1 MKSRKQVLFALVLL
15 TASSVWAQ
23 QFSGGSGTSNA
34 PYQISSTVDLDRLA
48 TNVNNGTSY
57 SGTYFVLTQDITY
70 NTSTDAWNDAT
81 STENNFT
88 AIGTESQPFA
98 GIFNGQNHTIS
109 GIRIYSN
116 SYQGLFGNNS
126 GTVRNVTIANT
137 RITGNS
143 YLGGIAGNNTGTIE
157 YCRVMNDVMIH
168 TAATSGI
175 DYLGGIAGI
184 SASGTISHCVSS
196 VQITEVS
203 GVTSS
208 AHYGGITGYGL
219 GLSNNIAYGV
229 NISANNLYYK
239 AAIVG
244 QMSVDNLTSLTNNY
258 YINCSLIY
266 TYNTPPTTTTSGIGR
281 AWGTGYSWEDV
292 TSGNGAVGVWAVT
305 LADEYVTV
313 TNPTTPTVSYN
324 GTNYYKNGVTVT
336 IGHVGRTARGYVFVE
351 YRVTKDG
358 TDPVETMAGTLS
370 DSLYTFNMPNNHLTA
385 ATVYRVKWLGNG
397 TEDSP
402 YRILERE
409 HLDTLAA
416 HVNSGND
423 YNGKYFKLYTDI
435 AYPHTSAWDDN
446 NSTENNYT
454 AIGYFYRPEEYRAFR
469 GNLDGDTHTI
479 SGIRI
484 YKDGV
489 GGDDC
494 NQGIFGCIEGGTI
507 KNIILTDCRYTGY
520 HTVGGI
526 VAQMIGGKV
535 SHCHVLSDV
544 AIYAVDGDATDHGG
558 VVGACSYNSGAIVEF
573 CSSSARVTS
582 SYTPNGN
589 SFGGLVGNDGGNI
602 RKNLVIGAIVDA
614 VKYNNRNTYGAIS
627 GGVPSPGASTG
638 TFDSNYYWG
647 CTVGGVQNARN
658 CGRGG
663 VDIDGAKP
671 CFRITCGENI
681 STNAMTFTIPAH
693 GNNVPETTYVF
704 GTDQSEVW
712 VYYNDVQHDAN
723 REAVLYVYRID
734 DNGDVYDTVDVTEGG
749 SFHIWHSDISIAL
762 KGFNLVKTIEPNKWY
777 AISSPMHDEVLNDP
791 DEGISLYFEN
801 IANSTNL
808 ATGTYD
814 LFRYDESN
822 MTWENYKASPSI
834 NPNPTNDFTTLE
846 VGRGYIYRIGGT
858 SNATLRYRGV
868 ENSGDIY
875 SIVHNSRPTRPYVP
889 LDKNGGTKDAND
901 DQLYGLNL
909 IGNPYPHQV
918 YYGTGINST
927 DLIMSFYY
935 TLEPNG
941 SWRIHLA
948 NENRP
953 IGTYEAILVYAS
965 DPGLLT
971 FTDNANAPSGKNS
984 GSSLK
989 FTVSDGTN
997 EDVAYAVLGTANEKG
1012 MPKIAHME
1020 AGLPS
1025 LSIRMGGNR
1034 YAMAAIEEE
1043 TTELPLH
1050 FSGKTGKYT
1059 ISVEAV
1065 ENADYLHLIDL
1076 QTGNDIDLLSQSTYT
1091 FTQSGNNTSAQ
1102 GDRFLVKFSNS
1113 QLPTFNS
1120 LFAYQSGDQTII
1132 TGTGALQV
1140 FDVMGRQLLSTEV
1153 DSSPFSLHR
1162 SQFPATGVYIL
1173 RLDGQTQK
1181 IVIR

>member
-1 MKSRKQVLFALVLL
+1 MKLRKQVLFALVLL

-23 QFSGGSGTSNA
+23 QFSGGSGTSDA
-34 PYQISSTVDLDRLA
+34 PYQISSTVDLDQLA
-48 TNVNNGTSY
+48 TNVNSGTSY
-57 SGTYFVLTQDITY
+57 SGTYFELTQDITY
-70 NTSTDAWNDAT
+70 NT

-88 AIGTESQPFA
+88 AIGTESRPFA

-109 GIRIYSN
+109 GIRIYSNSN

-143 YLGGIAGNNTGTIE
+143 YLGGIAGKNTGTIE
-157 YCRVMNDVMIH
+157 NCRVMNDVMIH

-184 SASGTISHCVSS
+184 SASGTISNCVSS

-208 AHYGGITGYGL
+208 YHYGGITGYGQ

-229 NISANNLYYK
+229 NISANNLSHK

-244 QMSVDNLTSLTNNY
+244 ERSVDNLTYNY
-258 YINCSLIY
+258 YINCSLISTDPNNSY
-266 TYNTPPTTTTSGIGR
+266 TITSDIGR
-281 AWGTGYSWEDV
+281 AWGNGGNYHEDV
-292 TSGNGAVGVWAVT
+292 TTNNLDGAVAVWAVT
-305 LADEYVTV
+305 LADEYVSVATEAPYI
-313 TNPTTPTVSYN
+313 TFN
-324 GTNYYKNGVTVT
+324 GTNYYKKWATFT
-336 IGHVGRTARGYVFVE
+336 LSHVDRAAQGYVFSN
-351 YRVTKDG
+351 YSVTKDG
-358 TDPVETMAGTLS
+358 TDPVQNVDVNESAGVFS
-370 DSLYTFNMPNNHLTA
+370 FDMPDNHVTVKAIYNIQLTGSGTQQAPYIILDTNHLNYL
-385 ATVYRVKWLGNG
+385 ATQ
-397 TEDSP
+397 
-402 YRILERE
+402 
-409 HLDTLAA
+409 
-416 HVNSGND
+416 VNSGQSD
-423 YNGKYFKLYTDI
+423 YSGIHFKLGADITYRHSTD
-435 AYPHTSAWDDN
+435 WDDN
-446 NSTENNYT
+446 TSTENNYIS
-454 AIGYFYRPEEYRAFR
+454 IGTFNHKFR
-469 GNLDGDTHTI
+469 GNFDGDNHTI

-489 GGDDC
+489 GFGDDYD
-494 NQGIFGCIEGGTI
+494 NNGGRIGIFGYINDATIE
-507 KNIILTDCRYTGY
+507 NIILTDCRYTGY
-520 HTVGGI
+520 HSVGGI
-526 VAQMIGGKV
+526 VAQMQGGKV

-544 AIYAVDGDATDHGG
+544 AIYAVNGDATDHGG
-558 VVGACSYNSGAIVEF
+558 VVGACNYNSGAIVEF

-582 SYTPNGN
+582 SCTPNGN

-602 RKNLVIGAIVDA
+602 SNNLVIGAIVDA

-638 TFDSNYYWG
+638 TFENNYYWG

-663 VDIDGAKP
+663 VNIDGAKP
-671 CFRITCGENI
+671 CFLITCGENI

-704 GTDQSEVW
+704 STDQSEVW
-712 VYYNDVQHDAN
+712 VYYNVQHDAN

-749 SFHIWHSDISIAL
+749 SFHILYSDVSIAL
-762 KGFNLVKTIEPNKWY
+762 KGFNLLKTIEPNKWY
-777 AISSPMHDEVLNDP
+777 AISSPMHDEVLNDS
-791 DEGISLYFEN
+791 DEGISFYFEN

-814 LFRYDESN
+814 LFRYNESN
-822 MTWENYKASPSI
+822 MTWENYKAGPSI

-875 SIVHNSRPTRPYVP
+875 SIVYNSRPRPYVP

-927 DLIMSFYY
+927 DLNMSFYY

-965 DPGLLT
+965 DRGLLT
-971 FTDNANAPSGKNS
+971 FTENANAPSDKNS

-1076 QTGNDIDLLSQSTYT
+1076 QTGNDINLLSQSTYT

-1113 QLPTFNS
+1113 QLPTSNS

-1132 TGTGALQV
+1132 TRTGTLQV

-1162 SQFPATGVYIL
+1162 SQFPAAGVYIF
-1173 RLDGQTQK
+1173 RLGDKTQK
-1181 IVIR
+1181 IVVR

>member
-1 MKSRKQVLFALVLL
+1 MKLRKQVLFALVLL
-15 TASSVWAQ
+15 TASSAWA

-34 PYQISSTVDLDRLA
+34 PYQISRTEDLDRLA
-48 TNVNNGTSY
+48 TDVNNGTSY

-81 STENNFT
+81 SMANNFT

-109 GIRIYSN
+109 GIRIYSNSN

-157 YCRVMNDVMIH
+157 NCRVMNDVMIH

-175 DYLGGIAGI
+175 DYLGGIAGK
-184 SASGTISHCVSS
+184 SLNGTISNCVSS

-208 AHYGGITGYGL
+208 AHYGGITGYGQ

-244 QMSVDNLTSLTNNY
+244 ERSVDNLTNNY
-258 YINCSLIY
+258 YINCSLIS
-266 TYNTPPTTTTSGIGR
+266 TDPNNSFTTKSGIGR
-281 AWGTGYSWEDV
+281 AWSNGYTWEDV

-305 LADEYVTV
+305 LADEYVHV
-313 TNPTTPTVSYN
+313 ATTATAITFN
-324 GTNYYKNGVTVT
+324 ETNYYK
-336 IGHVGRTARGYVFVE
+336 IGSRFTLSHDNRTTLGYVFNN
-351 YRVTKDG
+351 YSVTKDR
-358 TDPVETMAGTLS
+358 TDPVENVTVNQSYNPIGYYFDMPGNNVTVKAIYNIQLTGSGTQQDPYIIL
-370 DSLYTFNMPNNHLTA
+370 DTNHLNYL
-385 ATVYRVKWLGNG
+385 ATQ
-397 TEDSP
+397 
-402 YRILERE
+402 
-409 HLDTLAA
+409 
-416 HVNSGND
+416 VNSGQSD
-423 YNGKYFKLYTDI
+423 YSGKHFKLGADI
-435 AYPHTSAWDDN
+435 TYRYSTAWDNN
-446 NSTENNYT
+446 NSTENNYVSIGT
-454 AIGYFYRPEEYRAFR
+454 ANHKFR
-469 GNLDGDTHTI
+469 GNFDGDYHTI

-489 GGDDC
+489 GFGDDYD
-494 NQGIFGCIEGGTI
+494 NNGGRIGIFGYINDATIE
-507 KNIILTDCRYTGY
+507 NIILTDCRYTGY
-520 HTVGGI
+520 HDVGGI
-526 VAQMIGGKV
+526 VAQMQGGRV

-544 AIYAVDGDATDHGG
+544 AIYAVNGDATNHGG
-558 VVGACSYNSGAIVEF
+558 VVGVCNYNSGAIVEY

-582 SYTPNGN
+582 SCTPNGN

-602 RKNLVIGAIVDA
+602 SHNLVIGAIVDA
-614 VKYNNRNTYGAIS
+614 VKYNNKNTYGAIS

-638 TFDSNYYWG
+638 TFENNYYWG

-663 VDIDGAKP
+663 VNIDGAKP
-671 CFRITCGENI
+671 CYLITCGENI

-693 GNNVPETTYVF
+693 GNVPATTYVF
-704 GTDQSEVW
+704 STDQSW
-712 VYYNDVQHDAN
+712 VQVNYNVQHDAN
-723 REAVLYVYRID
+723 REAELTVSRID

-749 SFHIWHSDISIAL
+749 SFQILNSDVSIAL
-762 KGFNLVKTIEPNKWY
+762 KGLNLLKTIEPNKWY
-777 AISSPMHDEVLNDP
+777 AISSPMHDSVLNIP
-791 DEGISLYFEN
+791 DEGFSFYFEN
-801 IANSTNL
+801 IANGTNL

-814 LFRYDESN
+814 LFRYNERY
-822 MTWENYKASPSI
+822 MTWENYKARS
-834 NPNPTNDFTTLE
+834 TNGFTTLE

-868 ENSGDIY
+868 ENSGDIS
-875 SIVHNSRPTRPYVP
+875 SIVYNSKPVP
-889 LDKNGGTKDAND
+889 LGSKNAND
-901 DQLYGLNL
+901 IQYGFNL

-918 YYGTGINST
+918 YYGAGINSS
-927 DLIMSFYY
+927 LLNMSFYY

-941 SWRIHLA
+941 SWHIHSV

-953 IGTYEAILVYAS
+953 IGTGEAILVQAIQAS
-965 DPGLLT
+965 EPFLT
-971 FTDNANAPSGKNS
+971 FTDNANAPSGGNS
-984 GSSLK
+984 GSSLM

-1034 YAMAAIEEE
+1034 YAMAAIDAE

-1065 ENADYLHLIDL
+1065 ENAGYLHLIDL
-1076 QTGNDIDLLSQSTYT
+1076 QTGNDIDLLSNPTYT
-1091 FTQSGNNTSAQ
+1091 FTQSGNNTSAL

-1113 QLPTFNS
+1113 QLPTSNS
-1120 LFAYQSGDQTII
+1120 LFAYQIGDQTII
-1132 TGTGALQV
+1132 TGTGTLQV

-1162 SQFPATGVYIL
+1162 SQFSATGVYIL

-1181 IVIR
+1181 IVIKK

>member
-48 TNVNNGTSY
+48 TDVNNGTSY

-109 GIRIYSN
+109 GIRIYKDGNSSAD

-126 GTVRNVTIANT
+126 GTIRNVILANA
-137 RITGNS
+137 RITG
-143 YLGGIAGNNTGTIE
+143 YQYIGGIAGNNNDTGTIDS
-157 YCRVMNDVMIH
+157 CKVLNDVNIH
-168 TAATSGI
+168 SV
-175 DYLGGIAGI
+175 YLSNCQKHGGISGAT
-184 SASGTISHCVSS
+184 SGTISNCVSS
-196 VQITEVS
+196 VQITEVA

-208 AHYGGITGYGL
+208 SNYGGITGYGR
-219 GLSNNIAYGV
+219 GLSNNFAYGV
-229 NISANNLYYK
+229 NISAENPTFYK
-239 AAIVG
+239 AAIIG
-244 QMSVDNLTSLTNNY
+244 QSTVNDYTNNY
-258 YINCSLIY
+258 YIDCSLINIS
-266 TYNTPPTTTTSGIGR
+266 TNATATTGIGR
-281 AWGTGYSWEDV
+281 GGNNSTTDV
-292 TSGNGAVGVWAVT
+292 DDGAKQVCKVT
-305 LADEYVTV
+305 LADNFVHVAATATAITFNE
-313 TNPTTPTVSYN
+313 
-324 GTNYYKNGVTVT
+324 TNYYK
-336 IGHVGRTARGYVFVE
+336 IGSRFTLRHDNRTTLGYVFSD
-351 YRVTKDG
+351 YSVTKDG
-358 TDPVETMAGTLS
+358 TNPVQNVDINESEGVYSFDMPGNNVTVKAIYNIQLTGRGTQQDPYIILDT
-370 DSLYTFNMPNNHLTA
+370 NHLNYL
-385 ATVYRVKWLGNG
+385 ATQ
-397 TEDSP
+397 
-402 YRILERE
+402 
-409 HLDTLAA
+409 
-416 HVNSGND
+416 VNSGQND
-423 YNGKYFKLYTDI
+423 YSGKHFKLGANITYRHSTD
-435 AYPHTSAWDDN
+435 WDDN
-446 NSTENNYT
+446 NSTENNYVSIGT
-454 AIGYFYRPEEYRAFR
+454 ANHKFR
-469 GNLDGDTHTI
+469 GNFDGDNHTI

-484 YKDGV
+484 YKNGT
-489 GGDDC
+489 GFGDDYD
-494 NQGIFGCIEGGTI
+494 NNGGRIGIFGYILDATIE
-507 KNIILTDCRYTGY
+507 NIILTDSRYTGY
-520 HTVGGI
+520 HFVGGI
-526 VAQMIGGKV
+526 VAQMQGGKV

-544 AIYAVDGDATDHGG
+544 AIYAVNGDATDHGG
-558 VVGACSYNSGAIVEF
+558 VVGACNYNSGAIVEF

-582 SYTPNGN
+582 SCTPNGN
-589 SFGGLVGNDGGNI
+589 SFGGLVGGDGGNI

-614 VKYNNRNTYGAIS
+614 VKYNNKNTYGAIS

-681 STNAMTFTIPAH
+681 STDAMTFTIPAH
-693 GNNVPETTYVF
+693 GNVPKTTYVF

-822 MTWENYKASPSI
+822 MTWENYKAGPSI

-875 SIVHNSRPTRPYVP
+875 SIVYNSRPRPIVP

-901 DQLYGLNL
+901 DQIYGLNL

-927 DLIMSFYY
+927 DLNMSFYY

-965 DPGLLT
+965 DHGLLT
-971 FTDNANAPSGKNS
+971 FTENANAPSDKNS

-1025 LSIRMGGNR
+1025 LSIRIGGNR

-1113 QLPTFNS
+1113 QLPAFNS

-1181 IVIR
+1181 IVIKK